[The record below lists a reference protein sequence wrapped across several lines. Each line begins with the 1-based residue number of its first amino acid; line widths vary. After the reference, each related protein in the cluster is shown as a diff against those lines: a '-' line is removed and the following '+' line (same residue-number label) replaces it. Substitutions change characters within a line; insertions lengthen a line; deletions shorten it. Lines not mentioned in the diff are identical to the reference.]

1 MPRTKKD
8 EDLFNQSSMSFL
20 EHLDELRVCMIGAI
34 MCVVVGLL
42 ISVIPLGFA
51 PSMATMAVDYVQRP
65 LKKSLENYH
74 ILQSQK
80 QLEKKRREL
89 LELGYSE
96 EVASLPSKLR
106 MTAKTFYIF
115 PQDLETLRGS
125 GVPATTTFSRPEYE
139 AKRLAKLDEVDNFA
153 SFKNV
158 LPTQTSLG
166 GVDPNEPISVILWE
180 KIADDPR
187 TKARSL
193 SVQESF
199 LIFLKTALF
208 LGVVLGSPGVFYYF
222 WRFVGAGLYPGEK
235 KYVYR
240 FLPLSIA
247 LFLAGFSL
255 AFFVV
260 FEFVLSFLFRFNA
273 GMNIEPDARISE
285 WLNFASQLV
294 GALLGC
300 LAVLHHVLQIHF
312 HLSGQFGM
320 LQSAVAH
327 GLFHLLDGLLQGRDN
342 LSQIGL
348 TGLCKFPLAL
358 LEHVLCGGFYLRRH
372 FLHRF
377 VEVFLLGS

>member
-34 MCVVVGLL
+34 LCVVGGLL

-80 QLEKKRREL
+80 QLEKKRQEL

-96 EVASLPSKLR
+96 EVAALPSKLR
-106 MTAKTFYIF
+106 MTAKTFYVF
-115 PQDLETLRGS
+115 PQDLETLRGT
-125 GVPATTTFSRPEYE
+125 GVAATTTFSRPEYE
-139 AKRLAKLDEVDNFA
+139 TKRLAKLNEVDNFA
-153 SFKNV
+153 RFKNV

-199 LIFLKTALF
+199 LIFLKT
-208 LGVVLGSPGVFYYF
+208 
-222 WRFVGAGLYPGEK
+222 GAE
-235 KYVYR
+235 
-240 FLPLSIA
+240 IC
-247 LFLAGFSL
+247 
-255 AFFVV
+255 
-260 FEFVLSFLFRFNA
+260 
-273 GMNIEPDARISE
+273 
-285 WLNFASQLV
+285 LN
-294 GALLGC
+294 
-300 LAVLHHVLQIHF
+300 
-312 HLSGQFGM
+312 
-320 LQSAVAH
+320 
-327 GLFHLLDGLLQGRDN
+327 
-342 LSQIGL
+342 
-348 TGLCKFPLAL
+348 P
-358 LEHVLCGGFYLRRH
+358 
-372 FLHRF
+372 
-377 VEVFLLGS
+377 